1 MIKGW
6 AFNPPPHW
14 PKPPRSWMPPAGW
27 QPDPAWGPVPP
38 GWQLWVPE
46 HRPRRRHGA
55 LVGAGLAMLVA
66 TGLVGTVVP
75 RESGPPAGDP
85 LAGGSSLLRPPL
97 RAALID
103 PAEDGGPPEARESRP
118 KVTNSK
124 AAGSKADGSK
134 ATDARGTGSK
144 ATGSKATRP
153 GRKTAPTPS
162 PEATTL
168 TPVVDPSHRFPTCSA
183 LNQVYPNGLG
193 LPEAVDRAF
202 GPPVVDFGRSTS
214 LYRANRAHDRDGDGI
229 ACEPS

>member
-14 PKPPRSWMPPAGW
+14 PKPPGSWMPPAGW

-46 HRPRRRHGA
+46 HRPQRRRGA
-55 LVGAGLAMLVA
+55 LVGAGLAMLLA
-66 TGLVGTVVP
+66 TAVVGTVVP

-85 LAGGSSLLRPPL
+85 LAGGSALLRPPL

-103 PAEDGGPPEARESRP
+103 PVRTRGPLEQ
-118 KVTNSK
+118 
-124 AAGSKADGSK
+124 
-134 ATDARGTGSK
+134 ATPRTV
-144 ATGSKATRP
+144 ATTTVGRKP
-153 GRKTAPTPS
+153 GRKRARAPRPV
-162 PEATTL
+162 PTL
-168 TPVVDPSHRFPTCSA
+168 TPVIDPSHRFATCSA
-183 LNQVYPNGLG
+183 LNRVYPNGLG
-193 LPEAVDRAF
+193 LPEAVDRSF

-229 ACEPS
+229 TCEPS